1 MPASAPRRRSPP
13 DAPAAALWL
22 TVLEDVKEGVCAGRA
37 YTAPPTGPAPAAVG
51 GVIARAH
58 SRLLVALDDRARP
71 GEQLVSELLQAAVEL
86 LVAVA
91 ELRSPER
98 SAEQQRTALSD
109 QLWRF
114 LNGHEESVLAGE
126 LTYEIWAEEGA
137 GPAARIRQAIAG
149 ASGAEGISL
158 GATVS
163 AGTSAVEMA
172 ALLVRAA
179 ANLTISH
186 QASRAPEQR
195 PPGLDRQLQS
205 IEDELAATARAMK
218 RPLAAHADAVAH
230 HLAAGLRVP
239 MAIESMEELERASL
253 VGEADPALLENA
265 RSGWLRLATLEY
277 IAVTALADQLDAPAH
292 DTRFGSLSAAIQAAA
307 AHVLCDAR
315 LTGRPRAFRHH
326 RAWRAQMT
334 ALSYALEVY
343 VAGVRGHTPSLAQAQ
358 LIVLTRLA
366 RAVAAIV
373 TLDLCRSP
381 AALDESHPA

>member
-1 MPASAPRRRSPP
+1 M
-13 DAPAAALWL
+13 PAAAPWL
-22 TVLEDVKEGVCAGRA
+22 TVLKDVKAGVCAGRVDPA
-37 YTAPPTGPAPAAVG
+37 LLAGPAPAAVG
-51 GVIARAH
+51 GAAARAH
-58 SRLLVALDDRARP
+58 SRLLIALDGRA
-71 GEQLVSELLQAAVEL
+71 GASEQLVSELVGAAAEL

-91 ELRSPER
+91 ELRGPGRSGEQER
-98 SAEQQRTALSD
+98 AGLTD
-109 QLWRF
+109 QLSRG

-149 ASGAEGISL
+149 ASSAEAISL
-158 GATVS
+158 SATVS
-163 AGTSAVEMA
+163 VRTSAVEMA

-179 ANLTISH
+179 ANLTIS
-186 QASRAPEQR
+186 QKANGAPQR
-195 PPGLDRQLQS
+195 RPVGLDRQLQT
-205 IEDELAATARAMK
+205 IEDELVATADAMK
-218 RPLAAHADAVAH
+218 RPLAGHADAVAH

-239 MAIESMEELERASL
+239 VAIETMDELERAS
-253 VGEADPALLENA
+253 VAGEADPALRENA

-277 IAVTALADQLDAPAH
+277 IAVTTLADQLEAPAH
-292 DTRFGSLSAAIQAAA
+292 DKRLGSLSAAIQAAA

-315 LTGRPRAFRHH
+315 LTGRPHVFRHH

-343 VAGVRGHTPSLAQAQ
+343 VAGIRGHAPSLAQAQ